1 MSVNEIP
8 CGGASAGFPG
18 NFEYVHWIVL
28 RTHDQRRK
36 HIRGDEEARR
46 ADDVEDEVREDR
58 GGVHG
63 LRLHDRAGNA
73 PGYGGAG
80 GVSAVIADYPV
91 VLHKPAEDEC

>member
-1 MSVNEIP
+1 MSVNEMP
-8 CGGASAGFPG
+8 YHNRASAPTRG
-18 NFEYVHWIVL
+18 NVAYTQNK
-28 RTHDQRRK
+28 THDQRRE
-36 HIRGDEEARR
+36 HIRSDEEARR
-46 ADDVEDEVREDR
+46 ANDVEDEIREDG

-63 LRLHDRAGNA
+63 LRLHDRAGDA